1 MKRNIIANTFTPSYD
16 ELEDRLR
23 LVINYQDMQNRVEFM
38 ITRSFVLNLIP
49 TAEEFIERNY
59 MHVEPQIIQQAEN
72 KNQAISKTDNV
83 NLELLRT
90 NEELLTEVTFSFDI
104 NTKLTIVTFNSKN
117 SAAQANLDAVLLS
130 QIFQIIKSSIPYIK
144 WGISSHF

>member
-23 LVINYQDMQNRVEFM
+23 LVINYQDMQNRVDLM

-49 TAEEFIERNY
+49 TAEEFIERY
-59 MHVEPQIIQQAEN
+59 YTHVEPQIIQQAEN
-72 KNQAISKTDNV
+72 KNEAISKTDSV

-90 NEELLTEVTFSFDI
+90 SEELLTEVSFYFDAD
-104 NTKLTIVTFNSKN
+104 TKLTTITFLSKN
-117 SAAQANLDAVLLS
+117 SAVQTTLDAALLS
-130 QIFQIIKSSIPYIK
+130 QIFQVIKSAIPNIK
-144 WGISSHF
+144 WGISTHF

>member
-23 LVINYQDMQNRVEFM
+23 LVINYQDMQNRVDLM

-49 TAEEFIERNY
+49 TAEEFIERY
-59 MHVEPQIIQQAEN
+59 YAHIEPQIIQQSEN
-72 KNQAISKTDNV
+72 QNQSLSKTDSV

-90 NEELLTEVTFSFDI
+90 SEELLREVSFYFDADTKQTTITFH
-104 NTKLTIVTFNSKN
+104 SKN
-117 SAAQANLDAVLLS
+117 SAVQTTLDAALLS
-130 QIFQIIKSSIPYIK
+130 QIFQVIKSAIPYIK
-144 WGISSHF
+144 WGISTHF

>member
-1 MKRNIIANTFTPSYD
+1 MKKNIIANTFTPSYD

-23 LVINYQDMQNRVEFM
+23 LVINYQDMQNRVDFM

-49 TAEEFIERNY
+49 TAEEFIERY
-59 MHVEPQIIQQAEN
+59 YTHLEPHIIQQTQN
-72 KNQAISKTDNV
+72 KNEAISKTDNV

-90 NEELLTEVTFSFDI
+90 SEELLTEVTFSFDI

-117 SAAQANLDAVLLS
+117 SVAQATLDAVLLS
-130 QIFQIIKSSIPYIK
+130 QIFQVIKSAIPYIK

>member
-23 LVINYQDMQNRVEFM
+23 LVINYQDMPNRVDLM

-49 TAEEFIERNY
+49 TAEEFIERY
-59 MHVEPQIIQQAEN
+59 YTHVEPQIIQQAEN
-72 KNQAISKTDNV
+72 KNQAISKTDSV

-90 NEELLTEVTFSFDI
+90 SEELMTEVSFYFNPD
-104 NTKLTIVTFNSKN
+104 TKLTTITFHSKN
-117 SAAQANLDAVLLS
+117 SVAQTTLDALLLS
-130 QIFQIIKSSIPYIK
+130 QIFHVIKSAIPYIK

>member
-23 LVINYQDMQNRVEFM
+23 LVINYQDMQNRVDFM
-38 ITRSFVLNLIP
+38 ITRSFILNLIP
-49 TAEEFIERNY
+49 TAEEFIERYYINF
-59 MHVEPQIIQQAEN
+59 EPQIIQQTQN
-72 KNQAISKTDNV
+72 KNEAISKTDNV

-90 NEELLTEVTFSFDI
+90 REELLTEVSFYFDV
-104 NTKLTIVTFNSKN
+104 NTKLTTVTFNSKN
-117 SAAQANLDAVLLS
+117 SVAQANIDALLLS
-130 QIFQIIKSSIPYIK
+130 QIFQIIKSAIPYIK